1 MWHNLCACIN
11 MAINLKEINR
21 KHLLKSDVVYRINH
35 GLCSRLVN
43 FRNGI
48 IYLEV
53 MFTNKWKKDYDETT
67 EELAFCWKE
76 RNEELQK
83 AIGCKVYIID
93 AREYPYKKELY
104 LQSGVA
110 SYDAKKGMLFDIDH
124 LN

>member
-1 MWHNLCACIN
+1 
-11 MAINLKEINR
+11 MAINIKEINR

-48 IYLEV
+48 MYLEV
-53 MFTNKWKKDYDETT
+53 MFTKKWNKSYEETT
-67 EELAFCWKE
+67 EELAYCWKE
-76 RNEELQK
+76 SNDELNK
-83 AIGCKVYIID
+83 SIGCKVYIID
-93 AREYPYKKELY
+93 ARKYAYKKELY

-110 SYDAKKGMLFDIDH
+110 SYDAKKGMLFNSDL

>member
-1 MWHNLCACIN
+1 MWHNLCAWCC
-11 MAINLKEINR
+11 MAINIKEINR
-21 KHLLKSDVVYRINH
+21 KHLLKADVVYRINH

-43 FRNGI
+43 FKNGI

-83 AIGCKVYIID
+83 AIGCKVYIVD
-93 AREYPYKKELY
+93 ARQYPYKKELY

>member
-1 MWHNLCACIN
+1 
-11 MAINLKEINR
+11 MAIDIREINR

-48 IYLEV
+48 MYLEV
-53 MFTNKWKKDYDETT
+53 MFTNKWKKNYEETT
-67 EELAFCWKE
+67 EELALCWRKC
-76 RNEELQK
+76 NEELGA
-83 AIGCKVYIID
+83 AIGCKVYIVD
-93 AREYPYKKELY
+93 ARKHPYKKELY

-110 SYDAKKGMLFDIDH
+110 SYDAKKGMLFDSTH

>member
-1 MWHNLCACIN
+1 MWHNLCAGFS
-11 MAINLKEINR
+11 MAINIKEINR
-21 KHLLKSDVVYRINH
+21 KHLLKADVVYRINH

-43 FRNGI
+43 FKNGI

-93 AREYPYKKELY
+93 ARQYPYKKELY

-110 SYDAKKGMLFDIDH
+110 SYDAKKGMLFDIQH